1 MPRAV
6 ACALLAPGY
15 DGSAAYP
22 FWTSRC
28 LRPPNMFDS
37 KFLSNWLF
45 GTAALSALGFGIVS
59 LAVARGK
66 TSRFDK
72 RAKRR
77 VHVLRVDSRHPKALR
92 RVALSTTPL
101 GKWWAYLPPSLL
113 TATRLQSQGRSAA
126 ALTVASTAVS
136 AALLPPLLDR
146 LMSRRSPPPER
157 RKPSKQSYP
166 SGHAL
171 QTSAVAVATSYVLL
185 REGLGPR
192 WSVAPI
198 GLAPLAAGAGRL
210 LLDRHWT
217 SDLLGG
223 YFAGIALGATCAGV
237 YELRR

>member
-1 MPRAV
+1 MPLAV
-6 ACALLAPGY
+6 ACALLVSGY
-15 DGSAAYP
+15 DGSRRMSVLDQP
-22 FWTSRC
+22 V

-92 RVALSTTPL
+92 RVALSTAPL
-101 GKWWAYLPPSLL
+101 GKWWAYIPPSLL
-113 TATRLQSQGRSAA
+113 TATRLKGQGRTAA

-136 AALLPPLLDR
+136 AALLPLLLDR
-146 LMSRRSPPPER
+146 VMSRRLPPPER
-157 RKPSKQSYP
+157 REPSKQSYP

-210 LLDRHWT
+210 LLDRHWS